1 MYVQVNLL
9 GVPMHIFG
17 GQIILCVFH
26 VHIGGKVPARQS
38 PSHLDVTSVAT
49 DGPPR
54 GSNSEHAPVHR
65 PRVSVSVSGVAPDAH
80 YRDRA
85 VACVGLAGPHDQE
98 EDAAVL
104 LRD

>member
-1 MYVQVNLL
+1 
-9 GVPMHIFG
+9 MHIVG
-17 GQIILCVFH
+17 GQIIMCVFH

-38 PSHLDVTSVAT
+38 PSQLDVASVTAHV
-49 DGPPR
+49 PPR

-80 YRDRA
+80 YRD
-85 VACVGLAGPHDQE
+85 VAAASAGLAGGHDQE
-98 EDAAVL
+98 EDDDVL